1 MQAPEVFHA
10 RPRQLTRAEYRRMGE
25 LGFFQGERVE
35 LIHGIVV
42 RMPPIG
48 PSHAEVVDRLNAI
61 FMRGLSGRARVRI
74 QQPYLAHDESEPEPD
89 VALVEERSYAGEH
102 PRVAM
107 LVVEVSETS
116 QKYDRDT
123 KGPLYASSEVAEY
136 WLVDL
141 VAQRIEIF
149 SAPVSGR
156 YTATRVATITDTTSP
171 VAFPDMLVPVRELL
185 G

>member
-35 LIHGIVV
+35 LIHGMVV

-48 PSHAEVVDRLNAI
+48 PSHAEVVDRLNAT
-61 FMRGLSGRARVRI
+61 FVRAVGARARVRI
-74 QQPYLAHDESEPEPD
+74 QQPYIAHDESEPEPD
-89 VALVEERSYAGEH
+89 VALVEERSYADEH

-116 QKYDRDT
+116 QRYDRDT
-123 KGPLYASSEVAEY
+123 KGPLYASSDVAEY

-141 VAQRIEIF
+141 VTQQIEIS
-149 SAPVSGR
+149 SAPVDGR
-156 YTATRVATITDTTSP
+156 YTQSRKATIADTVSP
-171 VAFPDMLVPVRELL
+171 AAFPDVIVSVAELL

>member
-48 PSHAEVVDRLNAI
+48 PSHAEVVDRLAAVFI
-61 FMRGLSGRARVRI
+61 GTLGSRARVRI

-89 VALVEERSYAGEH
+89 VAVVASRSYAEEH

-107 LVVEVSETS
+107 LVIEVDETS
-116 QKYDRDT
+116 HRYDRDT
-123 KGPLYASSEVAEY
+123 KGPLYAASDVAEY
-136 WLVDL
+136 WIVDL
-141 VAQRIEIF
+141 SAQRVEI
-149 SAPVSGR
+149 SSHPENGR
-156 YTATRVATITDTTSP
+156 FTQQRTATMDDTVSP
-171 VAFPDMLVPVRELL
+171 LAFPDVRVAVRELL